1 MEKNIMK
8 NQKVKPRKYPVN
20 RITENQKKY
29 NRLKEAL
36 NHANTGKN
44 RGKSTRPFLLPLQ
57 VGILRL
63 YFLVLIVTLIICI
76 LSFIKLK
83 MSGMG

>member
-1 MEKNIMK
+1 MEKNIAE

-36 NHANTGKN
+36 SHAHAGKN
-44 RGKSTRPFLLPLQ
+44 RGRSSRPFLFPLQ
-57 VGILRL
+57 EGILRL
-63 YFLVLIVTLIICI
+63 YVLVLIVTLIICI
-76 LSFIKLK
+76 LSFLKLK